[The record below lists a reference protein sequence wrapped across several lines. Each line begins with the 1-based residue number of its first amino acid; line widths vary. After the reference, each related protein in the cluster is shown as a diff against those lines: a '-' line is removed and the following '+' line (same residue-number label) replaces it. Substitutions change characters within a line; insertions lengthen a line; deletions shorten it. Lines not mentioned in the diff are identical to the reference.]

1 MRSEFKVTGMSCAA
15 CAAGIERAVSKAA
28 GVRSVS
34 VNLLSAKMVAEYDES
49 VITAQKITE
58 IVRQTGYGARLAG
71 DTAGIP
77 DFKKES
83 NALKVR
89 FIVSAALLIPLTDIA
104 MGGLLGGLIG
114 KADNGRIISAV
125 IQFLLLIPILAINR
139 AYYIRGIKSLIKLR
153 PNMDSLIAT
162 GSGAALIYGIITTVK
177 LAAGMNDEFTSD
189 LYFESAGMIVTLIT
203 LGKYLEAV
211 SKGKT
216 SEAVSK
222 LMDLAP
228 DTVTVEREGKEEE
241 IAADE
246 LRAGDIVI
254 MRPGA
259 SIPVDGEVISGES
272 SVDESA
278 ITGESIP
285 VFKRVG
291 DKVVSGT
298 INKSGYFKFR
308 AERVGS
314 ETTLAGIIRLV
325 ENANATKA
333 PIAKLADKV
342 SGIFVPA
349 VIGIAVTAAVC
360 WLIAGAETG
369 FALSIGISVL
379 VISCPC
385 ALGLAT
391 PVAIMVGTGKGASM
405 GILIKSAAALELLE
419 KTDVAVTDKTGT
431 LTEGRPELTDVIIA
445 EGEDEENVK
454 SLMKGIEA
462 LSEHPL
468 AEAVCRGLKDSEA
481 AAFSGFNAVPGKGI
495 TAEYAGKP
503 VYAGNREFMVE
514 AGADAEKWDRR
525 AAELAGQGKSIIYLA
540 SGQKVLALA
549 AVRDNPKKD
558 SAEAVGE
565 FRKLG
570 ISVSM
575 LTGDNKLT
583 ATAVGREVGIDS
595 VYSDLLPEAKSGII
609 SKLQAEGRKVLMI
622 GDGIND
628 APSLATADVG
638 MAIGAG
644 TDVAIESADI
654 VLMKNSLKDAVN
666 AVMLGR
672 ATMRN
677 IKENLFW
684 AFFYNIICIP
694 VAAGALYP
702 LTGLKLN
709 PMIGAAAMSLSSVC
723 VVLNALRLR
732 RFKGLNTQNQE
743 IKYDFSQ
750 NKQCVCDN
758 GPSCGIMHDDIK
770 GEREM
775 IKTIKVEGMMCNHC
789 KAHVEQA
796 LKAVDGVKSAEASLE
811 DKKASVVLSEDV
823 PVGKLVEAV
832 IAAGYGA
839 DAE

>member
-216 SEAVSK
+216 SQAISK

-333 PIAKLADKV
+333 PIAKLADKI

-609 SKLQAEGRKVLMI
+609 SKLQEEGRKVLMI

-684 AFFYNIICIP
+684 AFFYNVICIP

-709 PMIGAAAMSLSSVC
+709 PMIGAAAMSFSSVC

-732 RFKGLNTQNQE
+732 RFKGLNTQNQD

-750 NKQCVCDN
+750 NKQCLCDSE
-758 GPSCGIMHDDIK
+758 PICGIIHDDIK
-770 GEREM
+770 GESEM

-796 LKAVDGVKSAEASLE
+796 LKAVAGVKSAEASLE

-839 DAE
+839 EAE